1 MPPDATDTKRRLL
14 NAARREFAEF
24 GLAGARIDRIAEK
37 AGANKR
43 SIYMH
48 FGPKE
53 QLFDLVISST
63 LAAMAEAV
71 PFIAGDLAAYA
82 TELFDYLLTEGETL
96 RLIAWANLERPTAT
110 TEEQQTYGAKVA
122 ALSTRYG
129 NSGADV
135 LALTLG
141 LVTAWANASP
151 ALIPPSS
158 HNNTTSNAHRRRMLA
173 DAVRSVESTFVRL
186 H

>member
-14 NAARREFAEF
+14 AAARCEFAEF

-53 QLFDLVISST
+53 QLFDLVINSA

-71 PFIAGDLAAYA
+71 PFIADDLAAYA
-82 TELFDYLLTEGETL
+82 TSLFDYVLTEGQTL
-96 RLIAWANLERPTAT
+96 RLVAWANLERPAAT
-110 TEEQQTYGAKVA
+110 PEERATYGTKVA
-122 ALSTRYG
+122 ALSPRFG
-129 NSGADV
+129 KSSADV

-151 ALIPPSS
+151 ALISPSS
-158 HNNTTSNAHRRRMLA
+158 HTNAKSIAARREMLA
-173 DAVRSVESTFVRL
+173 DAVRSVESTFIRL
-186 H
+186 R